1 MRKIFITIVIIIVF
15 CFVGVGMVNAAC
27 NTIDATCCDLTG
39 TEGAWTGGNCDD
51 SLIKNLECDLYTG
64 KCLIVTIVGSKE
76 GSLCAN
82 EKTESATTGVT
93 KTEYY
98 CLNGMLC
105 DLRKNNPICVKTEI
119 NIDNLNELCL
129 GSHGWNIQKNAYV
142 CITDQTFNPPDGGS
156 SIIGGGR
163 VGDAELPD
171 YPDGV
176 GFKFKDATLGT
187 VIGKI
192 IEYIYIFAG
201 FALLIALLMGGFT
214 VLTAAGSPEKA
225 AKGYNQATYGV
236 IGFILIFVSYMVV
249 LLIQAIFHVKI
260 FF

>member
-1 MRKIFITIVIIIVF
+1 M
-15 CFVGVGMVNAAC
+15 
-27 NTIDATCCDLTG
+27 
-39 TEGAWTGGNCDD
+39 
-51 SLIKNLECDLYTG
+51 
-64 KCLIVTIVGSKE
+64 
-76 GSLCAN
+76 
-82 EKTESATTGVT
+82 
-93 KTEYY
+93 
-98 CLNGMLC
+98 
-105 DLRKNNPICVKTEI
+105 
-119 NIDNLNELCL
+119 
-129 GSHGWNIQKNAYV
+129 
-142 CITDQTFNPPDGGS
+142 
-156 SIIGGGR
+156 
-163 VGDAELPD
+163 
-171 YPDGV
+171 
-176 GFKFKDATLGT
+176 GT